1 MAMVILYVLVSID
14 LLLYRK
20 LTHLDINLC
29 VAGASLPI
37 WLFIMPGYDPRPGVS
52 LAKRYAEIDYFG
64 TVLLVGAIVSG
75 VMAVNFGGSVYAW
88 NSGRII
94 GLFVT
99 SGICFTLFALQQA
112 FTLLTTKDR
121 RIFPV
126 QFLKSKI
133 MIILFAETSAA
144 STTTFLPIYFIPLFF
159 QFVRNDSALEAGV
172 RLLPLVCFLV
182 FGCVAN
188 GAIMSATGYYFPWYI
203 GGGILSVIGAALL
216 YTVDESTST
225 AKVYGYSIIIGLGSG
240 SIAQASFSV
249 AQAKVHP
256 KEIPL
261 AIGFI
266 TSAQIAGATIALS
279 ISNSIFLNDATR
291 NIARLLPNVPRGD
304 IQGAIAGAGSAF
316 LAKLDPA
323 SRASVTHAIVESM
336 SKVYILGITA
346 GALAAVLGLLMKKE
360 KLFLK
365 GGAAV

>member
-1 MAMVILYVLVSID
+1 MVILYVLIVFGSTD
-14 LLLYRK
+14 ADS
-20 LTHLDINLC
+20 TDINLC
-29 VAGASLPI
+29 VAAVSLPI

-52 LAKRYAEIDYFG
+52 FRKRFAEIDYLG
-64 TVLLVGAIVSG
+64 TILFTGAIVSG
-75 VMAVNFGGSVYAW
+75 VMAVNFGGTVYAW

-99 SGICFTLFALQQA
+99 SGICFILFGLQQA
-112 FTLLTTKDR
+112 FTITTTKDR
-121 RIFPV
+121 RIFPG

-133 MIILFAETSAA
+133 MIILFSETAAA
-144 STTTFLPIYFIPLFF
+144 STATFLPIYFIPLFF

-216 YTVDESTST
+216 YTVDEGTT
-225 AKVYGYSIIIGLGSG
+225 TGKVYGYSIIIGLGAG

-256 KEIPL
+256 SEIPL

-266 TSAQIAGATIALS
+266 TSAQIGGATIALS
-279 ISNSIFLNDATR
+279 ISNSVFLNEATR
-291 NIARLLPNVPRGD
+291 NIARILPNVPKGA
-304 IQGAIAGAGSAF
+304 IQGAIAGAGSS
-316 LAKLDPA
+316 LLKTLDGPT
-323 SRASVTHAIVESM
+323 REKVTHAIVESM
-336 SKVYILGITA
+336 SKVYIMGITA
-346 GALAAVLGLLMKKE
+346 GALAAILGLLMKRE
-360 KLFLK
+360 KLFMK
-365 GGAAV
+365 AGGAA